1 MLEKKVTIRCENITI
16 TAFLNES
23 QTARSLWNALPI
35 EGITQ
40 RWGDEIYFSIPVD
53 DVERNAVDVV
63 EIGNLAYWPPGNALC
78 IFFGPTPAS
87 LADECR
93 AASPVNIIGKIE
105 GDISSLRNI
114 ASGLPIGVLQEQD

>member
-40 RWGDEIYFSIPVD
+40 RWGDEIYFSIPVN

-78 IFFGPTPAS
+78 IFFGPTPVS

-105 GDISSLRNI
+105 GDISPFRNI
-114 ASGLPIGVLQEQD
+114 ASGLPIGGLQGKD

>member
-40 RWGDEIYFSIPVD
+40 RWGDEIYFSIPVN

-78 IFFGPTPAS
+78 IFCLLYTSDA
-87 LADECR
+87 ADE
-93 AASPVNIIGKIE
+93 
-105 GDISSLRNI
+105 
-114 ASGLPIGVLQEQD
+114 

>member
-40 RWGDEIYFSIPVD
+40 RWGDEIYFSIPVN

-105 GDISSLRNI
+105 GDISPLRNI
-114 ASGLPIGVLQEQD
+114 ASGLPIGVLQGKD